1 MYIYYLNMK
10 FLLNLSI
17 LSLTIMLASC
27 GTGSSSSKK
36 YLNANDTT
44 PSSYGIVKDTITP
57 KISVEEIVFNED
69 TMIILTIDPFIDFP
83 LGKYETI
90 SDINKVFHGK
100 SRIVS
105 RGKGLFTLD
114 SVYCEN
120 NLIVFAK
127 TNDGEDD
134 IESKYVG
141 VMYAKIVNAKISLN
155 RNISVGI
162 CQEDFLCKFDYKLS
176 DKYKKC
182 VEKSLIIKV
191 ERIVG
196 LTSQFYYF
204 NKNRTLDSIVIVSPY
219 RYDLYE

>member
-1 MYIYYLNMK
+1 MK
-10 FLLNLSI
+10 SLLNLSV
-17 LSLTIMLASC
+17 LSLTIILVSC

-36 YLNANDTT
+36 DLNANDTT
-44 PSSYGIVKDTITP
+44 PSYYDIVKDTITP
-57 KISVEEIVFNED
+57 KIPVEEIVFNGD

-90 SDINKVFHGK
+90 SDVNKVFHGE

-155 RNISVGI
+155 RNIRVGI
-162 CQEDFLCKFDYKLS
+162 CQEDFLGKFDYKLS
-176 DKYKKC
+176 DKYKKYM
-182 VEKSLIIKV
+182 EKSLIIEV
-191 ERIVG
+191 DRIVG

-204 NKNRTLDSIVIVSPY
+204 NKNKTLDSIVILSPY

>member
-1 MYIYYLNMK
+1 M
-10 FLLNLSI
+10 
-17 LSLTIMLASC
+17 
-27 GTGSSSSKK
+27 
-36 YLNANDTT
+36 
-44 PSSYGIVKDTITP
+44 
-57 KISVEEIVFNED
+57 
-69 TMIILTIDPFIDFP
+69 
-83 LGKYETI
+83 
-90 SDINKVFHGK
+90 FHGE

-155 RNISVGI
+155 RNIRVGI
-162 CQEDFLCKFDYKLS
+162 CQEDFLGKFDYKLS
-176 DKYKKC
+176 DRYKKY

-191 ERIVG
+191 DRIVG

-204 NKNRTLDSIVIVSPY
+204 NKNRTLDSIVILSPY

>member
-1 MYIYYLNMK
+1 MK
-10 FLLNLSI
+10 SLLSLSI
-17 LSLTIMLASC
+17 LSLTIVFVSC

-36 YLNANDTT
+36 DLNANDTT
-44 PSSYGIVKDTITP
+44 PSSYDIVKDTITP

-90 SDINKVFHGK
+90 SDVNKVFHGE
-100 SRIVS
+100 SGIAS
-105 RGKGLFTLD
+105 RGKGLFALD

-155 RNISVGI
+155 RNISLGI
-162 CQEDFLCKFDYKLS
+162 CQEDFLGKFDYKLS
-176 DKYKKC
+176 DKYKKY
-182 VEKSLIIKV
+182 VEKSLIIKT